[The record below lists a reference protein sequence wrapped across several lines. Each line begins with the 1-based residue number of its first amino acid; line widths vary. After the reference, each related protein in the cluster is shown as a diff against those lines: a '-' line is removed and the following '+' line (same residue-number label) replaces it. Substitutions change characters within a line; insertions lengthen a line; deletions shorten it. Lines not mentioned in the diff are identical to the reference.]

1 MTNLAI
7 SATMTKQKGKT
18 DHERQAAKVRW
29 ALIAK
34 ALAQKTSLKMTTTSA
49 LSCEIPIRT

>member
-34 ALAQKTSLKMTTTSA
+34 ALAQKQSLKMTTTSA